1 MWLLLVGFVG
11 LVVGDGLFV
20 YWLINDFHGIG
31 AVLQDR
37 LALSF
42 MFDAL
47 LTLLILTV
55 HFARRPPGPVRWP
68 WFVVLALLGGLC
80 FGLPVFWW
88 LNTRRGSGTR
98 GAVRG
103 V

>member
-20 YWLINDFHGIG
+20 YWLINDFHSIG

-80 FGLPVFWW
+80 FGVPVYWW
-88 LNTRRGSGTR
+88 LNTRRGSGLR
-98 GAVRG
+98 DAVRG

>member
-20 YWLINDFHGIG
+20 YWLINDFQGIG

-47 LTLLILTV
+47 LTLIILTV
-55 HFARRPPGPVRWP
+55 HFALRPPGPVQWP
-68 WFVVLALLGGLC
+68 WFVVLALIGGLC
-80 FGLPVFWW
+80 FGVPVFWW
-88 LNTRRGSGTR
+88 LNTRRGSGMRDATQR
-98 GAVRG
+98 V
-103 V
+103 

>member
-20 YWLINDFHGIG
+20 YWLINDFQGIG
-31 AVLQDR
+31 AVLHDR

-55 HFARRPPGPVRWP
+55 HFAHRPPGPVRWP

-80 FGLPVFWW
+80 FGVPVFWW
-88 LNTRRGSGTR
+88 LNTRRGSGM
-98 GAVRG
+98 GDAVRG